1 MASIFL
7 SRAPADIAEIPKP
20 RSSSHTADTSR
31 GRRVACLRRGLRD
44 SCGDEDY
51 SVYSG
56 ASRA

>member
-7 SRAPADIAEIPKP
+7 SRAPADIADILNP
-20 RSSSHTADTSR
+20 RSSSHTA
-31 GRRVACLRRGLRD
+31 GVGWGYRVACLRRGLRHT
-44 SCGDEDY
+44 GEARDY